1 MISFRD
7 ADVQRISWLLPSKS
21 IAAKY
26 SFWLDRLGS
35 ETRSQNSGVPRVDMV
50 TKSIP
55 ALAFLMIFSIAGFSQ
70 QPAPSPP
77 ISEDVVRITT
87 NLVQFDA
94 VVTDGDG
101 RQVTGLN
108 ASDFVILQD
117 GKPQKVTSFSY
128 VNTDSASG
136 PVVSKPDK
144 AVRNEVIVPAIAS
157 RPVNTGRV
165 VTFVVD
171 DGNCRASQV
180 GVSASRDAV
189 EKFVNEQ
196 MMPTDLVAI
205 YQTRSGSSVF
215 QQYTS
220 DKAQLLRA
228 IKKIRY
234 MPPQLGCA
242 MNDGSFYDA
251 ARVNTFD
258 KLDANLNTVV
268 KTIESETERKIREA
282 NEDSNR
288 NAQVVGTLG
297 VLRYIIRGLERVSGR
312 KVVFL
317 MSDGLPFRGHDGKSM
332 DALNSLR
339 ELTDQA
345 NRSSVVFNTIDA
357 RGIINDTM
365 IEARDRVSTRDDP
378 LASEVSV
385 AARRVTVRDSRDG
398 LSFLA
403 NETGGTFYSDQNFL
417 DVPVRSALAL
427 EKGYYLLAY
436 EPDEDTFKGKDFHKL
451 EIRLARPEL
460 KVSSRAGFIGTV
472 DEPSKKK
479 RSVDSD
485 LYEAL
490 VAPLP
495 SAGLNLRLTA
505 YFGNDPSSGNFVR
518 SLIHLDGDQIKFVN
532 ESGGMIKAVFDV
544 VAVTMNERNEVI
556 DEFTRN
562 HTFKIQAAAMPLIQ
576 QNGLIY
582 STDVPIKKAG
592 SYTFRVAVRDATT
605 RMLGSASQ
613 AVQIPD
619 LKKGSL
625 ALSALTVTQVG
636 QDGKFSVPTAT
647 KPENAL
653 SLSTTN
659 SVPAIR
665 KFRRG
670 MILAYAFTV
679 YNARRDNAAGKPS
692 LSVQM
697 NLYRDGKLVM
707 EGKPL
712 PADLENQADWSRIN
726 DYAYFR
732 LLPDAAMGDYALQ
745 IIVKD
750 LLAKGNEVTSQ
761 WVDFEVEG

>member
-1 MISFRD
+1 M
-7 ADVQRISWLLPSKS
+7 
-21 IAAKY
+21 
-26 SFWLDRLGS
+26 
-35 ETRSQNSGVPRVDMV
+35 
-50 TKSIP
+50 
-55 ALAFLMIFSIAGFSQ
+55 
-70 QPAPSPP
+70 
-77 ISEDVVRITT
+77 
-87 NLVQFDA
+87 
-94 VVTDGDG
+94 
-101 RQVTGLN
+101 
-108 ASDFVILQD
+108 
-117 GKPQKVTSFSY
+117 
-128 VNTDSASG
+128 
-136 PVVSKPDK
+136 SKP
-144 AVRNEVIVPAIAS
+144 AAASTTEVIVPPVGS
-157 RPVNTGRV
+157 RSLNTGRV

-180 GVSASRDAV
+180 GVGASREAV

-228 IKKIRY
+228 AKRIRY
-234 MPPQLGCA
+234 LPPQLGCA

-251 ARVNTFD
+251 AKVNTFD
-258 KLDANLNTVV
+258 KLDAELNTVT
-268 KTIESETERKIREA
+268 KTIESDAERKIREGG
-282 NEDSNR
+282 EDLNNSE
-288 NAQVVGTLG
+288 QVTGTIG

-317 MSDGLPFRGHDGKSM
+317 MSDGLPFRGRDGKSTG
-332 DALNSLR
+332 ALSVLR
-339 ELTDQA
+339 DLTDQA
-345 NRSSVVFNTIDA
+345 NRSSVVFNTIDS
-357 RGIINDTM
+357 RGLFDASM
-365 IEARDRVSTRDDP
+365 IEARDRVSTRDDAV
-378 LASEVSV
+378 ASEGPV
-385 AARRVTVRDSRDG
+385 ADRRVTVRDSRDG

-403 NETGGTFYSDQNFL
+403 NETGGNFYHDQNSL
-417 DVPVRSALAL
+417 DVPVRTALAL

-436 EPDEDTFKGKDFHKL
+436 EPDEETFKGKNFNKI
-451 EIRLARPEL
+451 EIKLARPEL

-472 DEPSKKK
+472 NEPTRKKQ
-479 RSVDSD
+479 RSADSD

-505 YFGNDPSSGNFVR
+505 FFGNDPASGNFVR
-518 SLIHLDGDQIKFVN
+518 SLIHLN

-544 VAVTMNERNEVI
+544 VAVTMNEKNEVV

-562 HTFKIQAAAMPLIQ
+562 HTFKIPAAAMPLIQ

-582 STDVPIKKAG
+582 TTDVPIKKAG

-619 LKKGSL
+619 LKKGRL
-625 ALSALTVTQVG
+625 AMSALTVTQVG
-636 QDGKFSVPTAT
+636 QDGKFSVPAAV

-712 PADLENQADWSRIN
+712 TTDLEKQADWSRLN

-732 LLPDAAMGDYALQ
+732 LLPDASAGDYALQ